1 MAENL
6 SVKVNNRYQITIPSI
21 ARNALHIEAGDRL
34 LVDVQDGVIVLI
46 PQPVDYVS
54 QMAGLQHEI
63 WEKVDGDEYLAN
75 ERDAWT
81 E

>member
-1 MAENL
+1 MYANL
-6 SVKVNNRYQITIPSI
+6 SVKVSNRYQIAIPSV
-21 ARNALHIEAGDRL
+21 ARNALNIEAGDRL
-34 LVDVQDGVIVLI
+34 LVDIQDGVIVLI

-54 QMAGLQHEI
+54 YMAGLHHEI
-63 WEKVDGDEYLAN
+63 WEKVDSDEYLTN